1 MSAECEGHRQRF
13 SEYLDDALDQAERD
27 ALEAHVAECAA
38 CRRELDV
45 WRRTIGAVAG
55 LPVHRPAAGFADR
68 VVRRLSVR
76 APQRPLVTVLWSRA
90 LPVAAMLMVVL
101 GLVFSIHGNGIFK
114 RDAETLELALARPAA
129 PEDVLRPVALDKALE
144 PAEREALAGIA
155 APAAPAAAPGELTER
170 LSAAAMEEDTDAAD
184 ELRRLSEV
192 AAPARAARARS
203 PVKRAEDGHDEKAP
217 PEPAFSWR
225 EVGEVRGTG
234 AASDESARR
243 FVVGRE
249 GVPAL
254 EARSG
259 ELVFG
264 QVAVTGLAAKARP
277 VQQVL
282 TLVGED
288 PAVLAHR
295 AVTVANASGVPATLS
310 LRGDGDGGAMELRLT
325 VPLAQYDALVQGLV
339 LLTPPERQMLTN
351 TLVAE
356 GEFFRVALAN
366 YQVLQ
371 SGRLQVR
378 DAGQEKVS
386 KEIVADLV
394 PATRLT
400 VGARRA
406 AGLVAEPSAAE
417 AERPTGPINLLI
429 RINRPAPVAKK

>member
-76 APQRPLVTVLWSRA
+76 APQRPLVTLLWSRA
-90 LPVAAMLMVVL
+90 LPVAAMLLVVL

-114 RDAETLELALARPAA
+114 RDAERLELALARPAA
-129 PEDVLRPVALDKALE
+129 PEDVLQPVEFDEALE
-144 PAEREALAGIA
+144 PAEREALATIA
-155 APAAPAAAPGELTER
+155 AKAAPAAAPGELTER
-170 LSAAAMEEDTDAAD
+170 LSAAAMEEVTDVAD
-184 ELRRLSEV
+184 ELRPLSGL
-192 AAPARAARARS
+192 AAPARAARAER
-203 PVKRAEDGHDEKAP
+203 PVKRAEDAYAEEAP
-217 PEPAFSWR
+217 PESAFSWR
-225 EVGEVRGTG
+225 EVGRAGEAG
-234 AASDESARR
+234 AALDESARR
-243 FVVGRE
+243 FVSGRE
-249 GVPAL
+249 AVPAL

-264 QVAVTGLAAKARP
+264 QVAVAGLDAKARP

-339 LLTPPERQMLTN
+339 RLTPPERQMLTN
-351 TLVAE
+351 TLAAE

-366 YQVLQ
+366 YTVLQ
-371 SGRLQVR
+371 SGRLQVK
-378 DAGQEKVS
+378 DAEQEKVS
-386 KEIVADLV
+386 KETVADVV
-394 PATRLT
+394 PAPRLR
-400 VGARRA
+400 VGAGRA
-406 AGLVAEPSAAE
+406 AGLVAEPSAPE
-417 AERPTGPINLLI
+417 AERPTSPINLLI
-429 RINRPAPVAKK
+429 RIYRPAPVEKE

>member
-1 MSAECEGHRQRF
+1 MSVECEGHRQRF

-76 APQRPLVTVLWSRA
+76 AAQRPLVTVLWSRA
-90 LPVAAMLMVVL
+90 LPVAAMLLVVL

-114 RDAETLELALARPAA
+114 RDAERLELALARPAA
-129 PEDVLRPVALDKALE
+129 PEDVLHAVALDKALE
-144 PAEREALAGIA
+144 PAKREALATIAPKA
-155 APAAPAAAPGELTER
+155 APAASGELTER
-170 LSAAAMEEDTDAAD
+170 PSAAAMEEVTDVAD

-203 PVKRAEDGHDEKAP
+203 SVKRAEDGHDEEAP

-225 EVGEVRGTG
+225 AIGDAKEAG
-234 AASDESARR
+234 AAFDESVHR
-243 FVVGRE
+243 FVFGRE
-249 GVPAL
+249 DVSP
-254 EARSG
+254 SG

-288 PAVLAHR
+288 PAALAHR

-339 LLTPPERQMLTN
+339 LLTPPEHQMLTN

-371 SGRLQVR
+371 SVRLQVT

-400 VGARRA
+400 VGAGRA

-429 RINRPAPVAKK
+429 RINRPAAVAKK